1 MIVAGRALRR
11 LLALLAVVPA
21 ASAQDA
27 CTGALSLA
35 YPADQPPLS
44 MLHQGRPAGVV
55 ADYLSSLQAHDPTV
69 HATAVPA
76 AALSARNLPPGTQ
89 AILGWPRTQV
99 PAGWASSHSVLQ
111 VPQVIVR
118 QRGAR
123 PIWGLGDLQGATV
136 ASSERQPLAARLRD
150 EAPDALLLPPA
161 PMDKALD
168 LLVEGRVD
176 AVVMNLAEAGAAL
189 QYYGE
194 VLQVAAPA
202 GFSDALVLATV
213 PECAARLAGYAPLL
227 QDLSQRPQARALA
240 QWMPRQAGV
249 RPPPQRT
256 LRWLVPTLLAALALA
271 LVHAYGFWRLHREGV
286 HRQRL
291 EQRLLDVTASLPAV
305 VFRARRSSGGIYSVP
320 HVAGDVH
327 ALFGVSVDTAR
338 IDHAQLMA
346 AVHPDDRAH
355 VLAHVDA
362 AALARGPIDVSFR
375 SRGRRGWR
383 RVRARAQPMAASS
396 GDPGGMEWTGYWM
409 DVTDAHERAQAL
421 EEARQEAEQA
431 ALAKTHFLATM
442 SHQIRT
448 PMSTL
453 LGLLD
458 ELANTALDARQQ
470 QSLCS
475 LGEAATM
482 LRQILDDV
490 LHNQRLQPNAAA
502 LAPQPTDLRALLQ
515 GVQRLLAPLAASKGL
530 YLRCEVDPLLQA
542 GSWVD
547 ALRLRQIL
555 MNLVG
560 NALKFTLRGGVELRV
575 QVLPQ
580 ASAHPHA
587 GQHVRMQ
594 VIDTGVGIS
603 PARQRAVFSAYTQ
616 AEASTT
622 RRFGGSGLG
631 LAICRDLAASM
642 GTQLQLRST
651 VGQGTTLWLDLW
663 LQACEPPAT
672 LPAASLPMP
681 HRPLPCVDV
690 LVAED
695 HPTNRQ
701 LLVNRLRAHGLRVLA
716 VADGGQA
723 WKAWQAQSFALVV
736 TDCQMPGM
744 DGVALARAIRADPR
758 PAAARAPIIAL
769 SASVLDSTRQAC
781 LDAGIDR
788 FLAKP
793 VTAHDLHAAVAQLL
807 APRLHLAGIVS
818 AGQ

>member
-11 LLALLAVVPA
+11 LLALLAAVPA

-27 CTGALSLA
+27 CTGPLSLA

-44 MLHQGRPAGVV
+44 MVHQGQPAGVL
-55 ADYLSSLQAHDPTV
+55 ADHLSLLQAHDPSV
-69 HATAVPA
+69 NATPVPA
-76 AALSARNLPPGTQ
+76 AAVSEQHLPPGTQ
-89 AILGWPRTQV
+89 AILGWPKAQV
-99 PAGWASSHSVLQ
+99 PAGWASSPSVLQ

-123 PIWGLGDLQGATV
+123 PVWGLGDLQGATV
-136 ASSERQPLAARLRD
+136 ASPDRQPLASRLRE

-161 PMDKALD
+161 PMAKAIE

-176 AVVMNLAEAGAAL
+176 AVVGNLAEASAAL
-189 QYYGE
+189 RHYGD

-213 PECAARLAGYAPLL
+213 PECATRLARYTPLL
-227 QDLSQRPQARALA
+227 HDVSQAPPARALA
-240 QWMPRQAGV
+240 KWMPLQAKV
-249 RPPPQRT
+249 RPGPQQRA
-256 LRWLVPTLLAALALA
+256 LRWLVPILLAALALA
-271 LVHAYGFWRLHREGV
+271 LVHAYGFWRLHREGM
-286 HRQRL
+286 HRHRL
-291 EQRLLDVTASLPAV
+291 EQRLQEVTASLPAV
-305 VFRARRSSGGIYSVP
+305 VFRARRSSCGIYSVP
-320 HVAGDVH
+320 HIAGDVH

-338 IDHAQLMA
+338 IDYTQLMA
-346 AVHPDDRAH
+346 AVHPDDRVR

-362 AALARGPIDVSFR
+362 AALARGPIDVRFR

-383 RVRARAQPMAASS
+383 WVRSLAQPTADSS
-396 GDPGGMEWTGYWM
+396 GDPGSMEWTGYWM
-409 DVTDAHERAQAL
+409 DVTDAHHRAQAL
-421 EEARQEAEQA
+421 EAARQEAEQA

-453 LGLLD
+453 LGLL
-458 ELANTALDARQQ
+458 EALGGTALDARQQ

-475 LGEAATM
+475 LDEAATL

-490 LHNQRLQPNAAA
+490 LDSQRLQPEAAA
-502 LAPQPTDLRALLQ
+502 LAPQPTDLRALLL
-515 GVQRLLAPLAASKGL
+515 GVQRLLAPLATSKGL
-530 YLRCEVDPLLQA
+530 YLRCDVDPRLQP

-560 NALKFTLRGGVELRV
+560 NALKFTLHGGVELRV

-580 ASAHPHA
+580 ASPQPYE
-587 GQHVRMQ
+587 GQTLRLQ
-594 VIDTGVGIS
+594 VTDTGVGIS
-603 PARQRAVFSAYTQ
+603 PARQRAVFNAYTQ
-616 AEASTT
+616 ADASTT

-631 LAICRDLAASM
+631 LAICHDLAASM
-642 GTQLQLRST
+642 GSQLQLRSA
-651 VGQGTTLWLDLW
+651 VGQGTRVWLDLR
-663 LQACEPPAT
+663 LPACAPPAD
-672 LPAASLPMP
+672 LPAASVPEGALP
-681 HRPLPCVDV
+681 RVDV

-723 WKAWQAQSFALVV
+723 WAAWQAQSFALVV

-758 PAAARAPIIAL
+758 PAAARVPIIAL

-781 LDAGIDR
+781 HDAGINR

-793 VTAHDLHAAVAQLL
+793 VAAHELHAAVVELL
-807 APRLHLAGIVS
+807 APLLRSAATDS